1 MASTMAGFVG
11 LFSRSCDSGT
21 VVAQA
26 GVGAAACGTEA
37 VVITRPRVFRFVP
50 ALALTLALM
59 SATSVSAQTQ
69 EPARD
74 PADHQQIISA
84 NPFGLM
90 FEWFN
95 AEYERRIGPA
105 TTLGGSVSWFS
116 LDSGDMDYV
125 NGNMIFRYY
134 PSGRALSGFFLGGRG
149 GVFRVSDAVDSG
161 VFFGAGFEIGYNWL
175 LGARRNVGISLGV
188 GATRLFGGRLS
199 GASLTI
205 PTVRLL
211 NLGVAF

>member
-1 MASTMAGFVG
+1 VIFSPRVSRLVSALVLTLTP
-11 LFSRSCDSGT
+11 LFT
-21 VVAQA
+21 A
-26 GVGAAACGTEA
+26 GVG
-37 VVITRPRVFRFVP
+37 
-50 ALALTLALM
+50 
-59 SATSVSAQTQ
+59 AQTQ
-69 EPARD
+69 EPTRM

-95 AEYERRIGPA
+95 AEYERKISPA
-105 TTLGGSVSWFS
+105 TTLGASVSWFS

-125 NGNMIFRYY
+125 NGNTIFRYY

-149 GVFRVSDAVDSG
+149 GVFRVSDRADSG

-175 LGARRNVGISLGV
+175 LGARRNVGISLGA
-188 GATRLFGGRLS
+188 GATRLFGGELN

-211 NLGVAF
+211 NLGIAF